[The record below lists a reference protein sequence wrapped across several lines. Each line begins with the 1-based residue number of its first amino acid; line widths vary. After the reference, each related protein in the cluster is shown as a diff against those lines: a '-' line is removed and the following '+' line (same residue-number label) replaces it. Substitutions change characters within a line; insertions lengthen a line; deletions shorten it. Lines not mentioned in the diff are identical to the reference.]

1 MRTSIASA
9 GSMEPRNDA
18 LPARY
23 PVPPGEGG
31 LATLLMTL
39 GFSCTRCGE
48 CCRGESGEDH
58 LVLVAPHEVREIA
71 RSAGARWEDVAE
83 PFPCFIRHGEAGS
96 HTFEWCLRREGNS
109 CRFLGEAGGCGIYS
123 SRPWICRTYPFV
135 LDEGDLLVFPCPGL
149 GTGLT
154 PAEAEV
160 LAAELSARERF
171 EREEEDR
178 IRSVLARAPLPQERV
193 VIDGEGVKVLSWVR

>member
-9 GSMEPRNDA
+9 GSMDPRNEA
-18 LPARY
+18 SAARY

-31 LATLLMTL
+31 LAALIRTL

-48 CCRGESGEDH
+48 CCRGESGDDP
-58 LVLVAPHEVREIA
+58 LVLVTPAEVREII
-71 RSAGARWEDVAE
+71 RSDGSRWEEVAE
-83 PFPCFIRHGEAGS
+83 PFPCFIRHGESGS
-96 HTFEWCLRREGNS
+96 HTFEWCLRRDGDR
-109 CRFLGEAGGCGIYS
+109 CRFLGEEGGCGIYT

-149 GTGLT
+149 GTELT
-154 PAEAEV
+154 AAEAEA
-160 LAAELSARERF
+160 LATDISARERF

-178 IRSVLARAPLPQERV
+178 IRSVLARTPLPSGRL
-193 VIDGEGVKVLSWVR
+193 VIDGEGVKVLHG